1 MLCTSEV
8 KKMYAHMG
16 FIEYPLIQFDEGHHR
31 LSSRDAKRPSWHLQ
45 QQKEIAQLLKKL
57 QGII

>member
-8 KKMYAHMG
+8 KKMYAHMV

-31 LSSRDAKRPSWHLQ
+31 LSSRDAKKGHHGISILQ
-45 QQKEIAQLLKKL
+45 QQKEIAQLLKNS
-57 QGII
+57 